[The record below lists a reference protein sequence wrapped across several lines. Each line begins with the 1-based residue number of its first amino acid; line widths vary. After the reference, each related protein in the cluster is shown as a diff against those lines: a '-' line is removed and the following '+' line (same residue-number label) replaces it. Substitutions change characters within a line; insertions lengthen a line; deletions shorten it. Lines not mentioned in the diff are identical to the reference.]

1 MAITWPPLQSSYCK
15 LEALNLT
22 MPLLSG
28 ADVRSYHTREDAI
41 YATAMFLMQKLS
53 VDARLICHCASAKHR
68 IRSGKNKILY
78 IFLYPLDWN
87 HAKDEA
93 KKGLEQEVSYR
104 LILAVD
110 LRFELSYFFG

>member
-28 ADVRSYHTREDAI
+28 ADVRSYHTSEDAI

-53 VDARLICHCASAKHR
+53 VDARFAIAPVPSIELGQERTRFSVYFY
-68 IRSGKNKILY
+68 IL
-78 IFLYPLDWN
+78 
-87 HAKDEA
+87 
-93 KKGLEQEVSYR
+93 
-104 LILAVD
+104 
-110 LRFELSYFFG
+110 